1 MKKKSD
7 GVVKAEITTKAVSI
21 IIPLYMLSLNK
32 TETKSMVPNIPPAS
46 VVLWFSPRGG
56 WISSRVNRHGC
67 REEAGLLGVEL
78 VIGYSSLFLF
88 IAGFMVMCTTV

>member
-1 MKKKSD
+1 M
-7 GVVKAEITTKAVSI
+7 KAEITTKAVSI

-56 WISSRVNRHGC
+56 WIGSRVNRHGC

-78 VIGYSSLFLF
+78 VVGYSSLFLF